1 MEFTY
6 KSVTGSITI
15 DVDEEWVAILRDCD
29 RLEANNDLKE
39 RRRHYHL
46 EACEYEGEDFAV
58 EDREL
63 ERLLETEAAKS
74 ALEPALCELTKS
86 QRQLI
91 DALFYRHMSAREYA
105 DSRGVTEAA
114 VSKAKNAAFK
124 KMKKVLSDG

>member
-1 MEFTY
+1 M
-6 KSVTGSITI
+6 
-15 DVDEEWVAILRDCD
+15 
-29 RLEANNDLKE
+29 EANNDLKE